1 MVHSTVKFPL
11 QSSLRKRETISF
23 SFSKFSPFLFFF
35 SIPFLFRQ
43 SPSEKGFSAAKNDLI
58 ETRTR
63 RKKRRKKKR
72 KEQKTTKRRCRRR
85 RRTLTLVQRLREKF
99 KKERFF
105 A

>member
-1 MVHSTVKFPL
+1 M
-11 QSSLRKRETISF
+11 
-23 SFSKFSPFLFFF
+23 
-35 SIPFLFRQ
+35 FRQ